1 VKGVNFC
8 NSAVIVKKI
17 EFEQT
22 GNIIVPDIGNGKNE
36 FGEVIDVGPGSY
48 TLMGELI
55 PTKLKKGDKVVL
67 PTMGFTKFDFEDET
81 YYVGK
86 ENEILSKI
94 VD

>member
-1 VKGVNFC
+1 MQLEAIYN
-8 NSAVIVKKI
+8 AVIVKKI

>member
-1 VKGVNFC
+1 MQLEAIYN
-8 NSAVIVKKI
+8 AVIVKKI

-22 GNIIVPDIGNGKNE
+22 GNIIVPDTGNGKNE

>member
-1 VKGVNFC
+1 MQLEAIYN
-8 NSAVIVKKI
+8 AIIVKKI

>member
-1 VKGVNFC
+1 MKRFTIYN
-8 NSAVIVKKI
+8 AVIVKKI

>member
-1 VKGVNFC
+1 MQLEAIYN
-8 NSAVIVKKI
+8 AVIVKKI

-36 FGEVIDVGPGSY
+36 FGEVIDVGPGLY

>member
-1 VKGVNFC
+1 MQLEAIYN
-8 NSAVIVKKI
+8 AVIVKKI

-22 GNIIVPDIGNGKNE
+22 GNIIVPDVGNGKNE

-67 PTMGFTKFDFEDET
+67 PTMSFTKFDFEDET

>member
-1 VKGVNFC
+1 MQLEAIYN
-8 NSAVIVKKI
+8 AVIVKKI

-22 GNIIVPDIGNGKNE
+22 GNIIVPDVGNGKNE

-55 PTKLKKGDKVVL
+55 QTKLKKGDKVGL

>member
-1 VKGVNFC
+1 MQLEAIYN
-8 NSAVIVKKI
+8 AVIVKKI

-22 GNIIVPDIGNGKNE
+22 GNIIVPDVGNGKNE